1 MKYIV
6 GLTGLIGSGKSLAT
20 NIFRDIGVDIIDTD
34 VIAHQ
39 ITSANGLAIKQIQ
52 GNFGN
57 EFIKDSGELN
67 RPLMR
72 ELVFNDLS
80 SRYKLENILYPLIF
94 AEVQNQVQKSSQS
107 YLIVVVPLLFKST
120 KYINLI
126 QRSIFVDCKE
136 DILIKRVINRS
147 GITEQEIRKILH
159 AQIPQSLQLMLCDDI
174 IDNNND
180 VNSLKEQIIK
190 LNNNYKKIFKD
201 KTVE

>member
-159 AQIPQSLQLMLCDDI
+159 AQMPQSLQLMLCDDI

-180 VNSLKEQIIK
+180 VKSLKEQIIK